1 MLKRLFNRANNEVP
15 KSLGVGET
23 AAAQPRADEVTKPPG
38 VGEIVAPPRAE
49 EVLKKPRIVPRLIL
63 GVLGVIVIV
72 NLALAFYWSREPDM
86 FNVKN
91 AALKQVGG
99 DANRLVP
106 GYITAATLDKVAN
119 TLLDKPGGYLSN
131 DVMPPSLFLDNI
143 PNWEWGV
150 LVQVRDLARILRN
163 DMSRSQSQSAEDPDL
178 SIADPRFH
186 FNSDSWILPSTEAEY
201 SVALGALNR
210 YLNRLVEQD
219 GQFFPRADNLR
230 EWLQQVSKRLGDL
243 ANRLSASVPKAEA
256 QIYEIGDIIPT
267 AGNESQPEPQPKSKT
282 KKRRKSTPWLRV
294 DDIFFEARGTT
305 WALRHFLTAIAVD
318 FEPVL
323 QNKNAE
329 ASFKQ
334 VINYLKATQQPIW
347 SPMILSGRGFGMWAN
362 HSLAMA
368 SYISRAN
375 AGIIDLV
382 NLLAQG

>member
-15 KSLGVGET
+15 RSLSVGET
-23 AAAQPRADEVTKPPG
+23 AAAQPRADEVLEK
-38 VGEIVAPPRAE
+38 PRAE

-91 AALKQVGG
+91 AALKRVGG

-106 GYITAATLDKVAN
+106 GYITAATLNEVAN
-119 TLLDKPGGYLSN
+119 TLLNKPGGYLSN
-131 DVMPPSLFLDNI
+131 DKMPPSLFLDNI

-150 LVQVRDLARILRN
+150 LVQVRDLARLLRN
-163 DMSRSQSQSAEDPDL
+163 DMSRSQSQSGEDFDL
-178 SIADPRFH
+178 AIADPRFH
-186 FNSDSWILPSTEAEY
+186 FNNDSWILPSTEAEY

-210 YLNRLVEQD
+210 YLNRLAEQD

-243 ANRLSASVPKAEA
+243 ANRLSASVPKTEA
-256 QIYEIGDIIPT
+256 QLYEIGDIVPT
-267 AGNESQPEPQPKSKT
+267 AGTESQPESQHKSKP
-282 KKRRKSTPWLRV
+282 KKRRKTTPWFQV

-305 WALRHFLTAIAVD
+305 WALRHFLTAIAAD

>member
-15 KSLGVGET
+15 RPLSVGET
-23 AAAQPRADEVTKPPG
+23 AAAQPRADEVLEK
-38 VGEIVAPPRAE
+38 PRAE
-49 EVLKKPRIVPRLIL
+49 EVLKKPRIIPRLIL

-91 AALKQVGG
+91 AALKRVGG
-99 DANRLVP
+99 DVNRLVP
-106 GYITAATLDKVAN
+106 GYITAATLHEVAN

-131 DVMPPSLFLDNI
+131 DKMPPSLFLDNI

-163 DMSRSQSQSAEDPDL
+163 DMSRSQSQSAEDPEL
-178 SIADPRFH
+178 AIADPRFH

-256 QIYEIGDIIPT
+256 QLYEIGDIIPT
-267 AGNESQPEPQPKSKT
+267 AGNESQPNEPQPKPKT
-282 KKRRKSTPWLRV
+282 KKRRKTTPWFQV

-305 WALRHFLTAIAVD
+305 WALRHFLTAIAAD

-329 ASFKQ
+329 ASFRQ
-334 VINYLKATQQPIW
+334 VINYLKATQQPIR

-368 SYISRAN
+368 SYVSRAN

>member
-1 MLKRLFNRANNEVP
+1 MLKRLFKRANNEAQP
-15 KSLGVGET
+15 EPPGVGESV
-23 AAAQPRADEVTKPPG
+23 AQPRADEV
-38 VGEIVAPPRAE
+38 VE
-49 EVLKKPRIVPRLIL
+49 KPRVIRKLIL
-63 GVLGVIVIV
+63 GVLGVIVII

-86 FNVKN
+86 FNVEE
-91 AALKQVGG
+91 AALKRAGG

-106 GYITAATLDKVAN
+106 GYITAATLTEVAN
-119 TLLDKPGGYLSN
+119 TLINKPGGYLSN
-131 DVMPPSLFLDNI
+131 DVMPPSVFLDNM

-163 DMSRSQSQSAEDPDL
+163 DISRSQSQSAEDPDL
-178 SIADPRFH
+178 AIADPRFH
-186 FNSDSWILPSTEAEY
+186 FDNNSWIFPSTEAEY
-201 SVALGALNR
+201 SVALEALNR

-230 EWLQQVSKRLGDL
+230 TWLQQVSQRLGDL
-243 ANRLSASVPKAEA
+243 SNRLSASVPQAEA

-267 AGNESQPEPQPKSKT
+267 AGKESQPESQPKT
-282 KKRRKSTPWLRV
+282 KKPRKSTPWFQV

-305 WALRHFLTAIAVD
+305 WALRHFLMAIAVD

-323 QNKNAE
+323 KNKNAE

-334 VINYLKATQQPIW
+334 VSNYLKATQQPIW
-347 SPMILSGRGFGMWAN
+347 SPLILSGRGFGMWAN

>member
-1 MLKRLFNRANNEVP
+1 MLKRLFKRANNEAQP
-15 KSLGVGET
+15 EPPSVGEIV
-23 AAAQPRADEVTKPPG
+23 AQPRADEV
-38 VGEIVAPPRAE
+38 VE
-49 EVLKKPRIVPRLIL
+49 KPRVILKLIL
-63 GVLGVIVIV
+63 GVLGVIVII

-86 FNVKN
+86 FNVEE
-91 AALKQVGG
+91 AALKRAGG
-99 DANRLVP
+99 DANGLVP
-106 GYITAATLDKVAN
+106 GYTMAATLIEVAS
-119 TLLDKPGGYLSN
+119 TLLNKPGGYLSN
-131 DVMPPSLFLDNI
+131 DVMPPSVFLDNM

-178 SIADPRFH
+178 ALADPRFN
-186 FNSDSWILPSTEAEY
+186 FDNNSWIFPSTENEY
-201 SVALGALNR
+201 SVALEALNR

-230 EWLQQVSKRLGDL
+230 TWLQQVSQRLGDL
-243 ANRLSASVPKAEA
+243 ANRLSASVPQAEV
-256 QIYEIGDIIPT
+256 QLYEIGDIIPT
-267 AGNESQPEPQPKSKT
+267 AGNESQPPQS
-282 KKRRKSTPWLRV
+282 KKRRESTPWFQV

-323 QNKNAE
+323 KNKNAE
-329 ASFKQ
+329 ASFRQ

>member
-15 KSLGVGET
+15 RPLSVGET
-23 AAAQPRADEVTKPPG
+23 AAAQPRADEVLEK
-38 VGEIVAPPRAE
+38 PRAE

-91 AALKQVGG
+91 AALKRVGG

-106 GYITAATLDKVAN
+106 GYITAATLHKVAN
-119 TLLDKPGGYLSN
+119 TLLDKPGSYLSN

-186 FNSDSWILPSTEAEY
+186 FNHDSWILPSTEAEY

-210 YLNRLVEQD
+210 YLNRLVEQE

-267 AGNESQPEPQPKSKT
+267 AGSESQPEPQPKSKT
-282 KKRRKSTPWLRV
+282 KKRRKSTPWFQV

-305 WALRHFLTAIAVD
+305 WALRHFLTAIAAD

-334 VINYLKATQQPIW
+334 IINYLKATQQPIW
-347 SPMILSGRGFGMWAN
+347 SPLILSGRGFGMWAN

>member
-1 MLKRLFNRANNEVP
+1 MLKRLFNRANEVP
-15 KSLGVGET
+15 KPLGVGET
-23 AAAQPRADEVTKPPG
+23 AAAQPRADEVLKKPRA
-38 VGEIVAPPRAE
+38 GEVLEKPRAE
-49 EVLKKPRIVPRLIL
+49 EVLKKPRIIPRLIL
-63 GVLGVIVIV
+63 GVLGVIIIV

-91 AALKQVGG
+91 IALKRVGG

-106 GYITAATLDKVAN
+106 GYITGATLHEVAN

-131 DVMPPSLFLDNI
+131 DKMPPSLFLDNI

-150 LVQVRDLARILRN
+150 LIQVRDLARILRN

-178 SIADPRFH
+178 AIADPRFH

-201 SVALGALNR
+201 GVALGALNR
-210 YLNRLVEQD
+210 YLNRLGEQD

-256 QIYEIGDIIPT
+256 QLYEIGDIIPT
-267 AGNESQPEPQPKSKT
+267 AGTESQPESQPKPKP
-282 KKRRKSTPWLRV
+282 KKRRKTTPWFQV

-305 WALRHFLTAIAVD
+305 WALRHFLTAIAAD

-329 ASFKQ
+329 ASFRQ
-334 VINYLKATQQPIW
+334 VINYLKATQQPIR
-347 SPMILSGRGFGMWAN
+347 SPVILSGRGFGMWAN

>member
-1 MLKRLFNRANNEVP
+1 MLKRLFKRANNE
-15 KSLGVGET
+15 T
-23 AAAQPRADEVTKPPG
+23 QPEPLS
-38 VGEIVAPPRAE
+38 VGEIVAQPRVD
-49 EVLKKPRIVPRLIL
+49 EVVEKPRVIRKLIL
-63 GVLGVIVIV
+63 GVLGVIVII
-72 NLALAFYWSREPDM
+72 NLTLAFYWSREPDM
-86 FNVKN
+86 FNVKK
-91 AALKQVGG
+91 AALKRAGG
-99 DANRLVP
+99 DANGLVP
-106 GYITAATLDKVAN
+106 GYTMAATLIEVAS
-119 TLLDKPGGYLSN
+119 TLLNKPGGYLSN
-131 DVMPPSLFLDNI
+131 DVMPPSVFLDNM

-163 DMSRSQSQSAEDPDL
+163 DMSRAQSQSAEDPDL
-178 SIADPRFH
+178 AVADPRFH
-186 FNSDSWILPSTEAEY
+186 FNNDSWIFPSTEAEY
-201 SVALGALNR
+201 SVALEALNR

-230 EWLQQVSKRLGDL
+230 TWLQQVSQRLGDL
-243 ANRLSASVPKAEA
+243 ANRLSASVPQAEA
-256 QIYEIGDIIPT
+256 QLYEIPT
-267 AGNESQPEPQPKSKT
+267 ADNESQPSKSK
-282 KKRRKSTPWLRV
+282 KRHESTPWFQV

-323 QNKNAE
+323 KNKNAE